1 MEKLRVYMNSY
12 INNSEKIEMKK
23 IFIRIL
29 LISLFFALMACSKK
43 EERVVHLGV
52 DAEIL
57 SVNYDDKILTIVG
70 VEDGRKVL
78 QTEVKLSCKDL
89 EIDQKIFR
97 NKNSK
102 EIELLKFNDLK
113 VADRIKINVSEKELN
128 KEQEEF
134 LNVEQIELI
143 EKN

>member
-1 MEKLRVYMNSY
+1 
-12 INNSEKIEMKK
+12 MKK
-23 IFIRIL
+23 IYISIL
-29 LISLFFALMACSKK
+29 IISSFFALMACSKK
-43 EERVVHLGV
+43 EERVVYLGV

>member
-1 MEKLRVYMNSY
+1 
-12 INNSEKIEMKK
+12 MKK
-23 IFIRIL
+23 IYISV
-29 LISLFFALMACSKK
+29 LIISSFFALMACSQK

-57 SVNYDDKILTIVG
+57 SVNYDDKTLTIVG

-78 QTEVKLSCKDL
+78 QTEVKLNCKDL
-89 EIDQKIFR
+89 EIDNKIFK
-97 NKNSK
+97 NKNSI

-113 VADRIKINVSEKELN
+113 VDDRIKINVSEKELN
-128 KEQEEF
+128 KEDEEF
-134 LNVEQIELI
+134 LKVEQIELI

>member
-1 MEKLRVYMNSY
+1 
-12 INNSEKIEMKK
+12 MKK
-23 IFIRIL
+23 IYISIL
-29 LISLFFALMACSKK
+29 IISSFFALMACSKK
-43 EERVVHLGV
+43 EERVVYLGV

-78 QTEVKLSCKDL
+78 QTEVKLNCKDL
-89 EIDQKIFR
+89 EIDNKIFK
-97 NKNSK
+97 NKNSI

-113 VADRIKINVSEKELN
+113 VDDRIKINVSEKELN
-128 KEQEEF
+128 KEDEEF